1 MVMLEKSVD
10 LTVKIATF
18 IVNTD
23 AADIPHPSLEHAKVT
38 LMDWIAVTLVGK
50 DDPLVAKLLKYAD
63 LLGGREQATIVGYGL
78 KKNISET
85 ALINGAA
92 SHALD
97 FDDTLEIIIG
107 HPTVTLYPAL
117 LAIAEWKGLSGQ
129 ELLAAYLIGL
139 KVAALIG
146 HCGGMDHYMHG
157 WHGTSTIGHFAS
169 AAGCSKLLGLDEQ
182 QTVYALGIAGTQAS
196 GLKSAFGTMCKPFHA
211 GKASQAGLMSALL
224 AADGFTSTENI
235 LEVDFG
241 FLKVLNGKLNKNAA
255 EVLNAPWEVADLAQK
270 YHSSCHAT
278 HSPIEATWAIL
289 EEEGLN
295 LDDIKSIK
303 IHVSE
308 LALGAAG
315 QINPQTGLAGKF
327 SIPYCVANALLT
339 GNTGTTAFTDEKV
352 NAPQVKE
359 VMKKISLVRNDDFKL
374 VEAIVDL
381 ETTTGKMYT
390 KEIDVMKDIPGLE
403 KKKEKITAKLLDLSD
418 AYLGNEKAKKLI
430 TTINKLD
437 QIENIQ
443 QLTEQL

>member
-1 MVMLEKSVD
+1 MVEKSID
-10 LTVKIATF
+10 LTREIAHF

-23 AADIPHPSLEHAKVT
+23 AADIPQPDIEHAKVT

-50 DDPLVAKLLKYAD
+50 EDPLVAKLVNYAD
-63 LLGGREQATIVGYGL
+63 LLGGKEQATVIGYGL
-78 KKNISET
+78 KKNIIET

-117 LAIAEWKGLSGQ
+117 VALAEWKGFSGK

-139 KVAALIG
+139 KTAALIG

-224 AADGFTSTENI
+224 AADGFTSTDNI

-255 EVLNAPWEVADLAQK
+255 EVLNAPWEAADLAQK
-270 YHSSCHAT
+270 YHASCHAT
-278 HSPIEATWAIL
+278 HSPIEGTLAIL
-289 EEEGLN
+289 EKEGLGI
-295 LDDIKSIK
+295 DDIKSIK
-303 IHVSE
+303 LHVSE

-315 QINPQTGLAGKF
+315 KTDPQTGLAGKF
-327 SIPYCVANALLT
+327 SIPYCVANALLR
-339 GNTGTTAFTDEKV
+339 GDTGTKAFTDEKV
-352 NAPQVKE
+352 NDPQVKE
-359 VMKKISLVRNDDFKL
+359 FMKKISLARNDDFVL
-374 VEAIVDL
+374 VEAIIDL

-390 KEIDVMKDIPGLE
+390 RELDVMKDIPGLE
-403 KKKEKITAKLLDLSD
+403 TKREKITAKFLDLSD
-418 AYLGNEKAKKLI
+418 AYLGNEKAEKMVAA
-430 TTINKLD
+430 INNLD
-437 QIENIQ
+437 QIDNVQ
-443 QLTEQL
+443 QLTEEL

>member
-1 MVMLEKSVD
+1 MVEKSID
-10 LTVKIATF
+10 LTREIAHF

-23 AADIPHPSLEHAKVT
+23 AADIPQPDMEHAKVA

-50 DDPLVAKLLKYAD
+50 EDPLVAKLVNYAD
-63 LLGGREQATIVGYGL
+63 LLGGKEQATVIGYGL
-78 KKNISET
+78 KKNIIET

-117 LAIAEWKGLSGQ
+117 VALAEWKGFSGK

-139 KVAALIG
+139 KTAALIG

-224 AADGFTSTENI
+224 AADGFTSTDNI

-255 EVLNAPWEVADLAQK
+255 EVLNAPWEAADLAQK
-270 YHSSCHAT
+270 YHASCHAT
-278 HSPIEATWAIL
+278 HSPIEGTLAIL
-289 EEEGLN
+289 EEEGLSI
-295 LDDIKSIK
+295 DDIKSIK
-303 IHVSE
+303 LHVSE

-315 QINPQTGLAGKF
+315 KTDPQTGLAGKF
-327 SIPYCVANALLT
+327 SIPYCVANALLRSD
-339 GNTGTTAFTDEKV
+339 TGTKAFTDEKV
-352 NAPQVKE
+352 NDPQVKE
-359 VMKKISLVRNDDFKL
+359 FMKKISLARNDDFVL
-374 VEAIVDL
+374 VEAIIDL

-390 KEIDVMKDIPGLE
+390 RELDVMKDIPGLE
-403 KKKEKITAKLLDLSD
+403 TKREKITAKFLDLSD
-418 AYLGNEKAKKLI
+418 AYLGNEKAEKMVAA
-430 TTINKLD
+430 INNLD
-437 QIENIQ
+437 QMENVQ
-443 QLTEQL
+443 QLTEEL

>member
-1 MVMLEKSVD
+1 MVEKSID
-10 LTVKIATF
+10 LTREIAHF

-23 AADIPHPSLEHAKVT
+23 AADIPQPDMEHAKVA

-50 DDPLVAKLLKYAD
+50 EDPLVAKLVNYAD
-63 LLGGREQATIVGYGL
+63 LLGGKEQATVIGYGL
-78 KKNISET
+78 KKNIIET

-117 LAIAEWKGLSGQ
+117 VALAEWKGFSGK

-139 KVAALIG
+139 KTAALIG

-224 AADGFTSTENI
+224 AADGFTSTDNI

-255 EVLNAPWEVADLAQK
+255 EVLNAPWEAADLAQK
-270 YHSSCHAT
+270 YHASCHAT
-278 HSPIEATWAIL
+278 HSPIEGTLAIL

-295 LDDIKSIK
+295 IDDIKSIK
-303 IHVSE
+303 LYVSE

-315 QINPQTGLAGKF
+315 KTDPQTGLAGKF
-327 SIPYCVANALLT
+327 SIPYCVANALLRSD
-339 GNTGTTAFTDEKV
+339 TGTKAFTDEKV
-352 NAPQVKE
+352 NDPQVKE
-359 VMKKISLVRNDDFKL
+359 FMKKIALGRNDDFVL
-374 VEAIVDL
+374 VEAIIDL

-390 KEIDVMKDIPGLE
+390 RELDVMKDIPGLE
-403 KKKEKITAKLLDLSD
+403 TKREKITAKFLDLSD
-418 AYLGNEKAKKLI
+418 AYLGNEKAEKMVAA
-430 TTINKLD
+430 INNLD
-437 QIENIQ
+437 QMENVQ
-443 QLTEQL
+443 QLTEEL

>member
-1 MVMLEKSVD
+1 MVEKSID
-10 LTVKIATF
+10 LTRELAYF

-23 AADIPHPSLEHAKVT
+23 AADIPQPDIEHAKVT

-50 DDPLVAKLLKYAD
+50 EDPLVAKLVNYAD
-63 LLGGREQATIVGYGL
+63 LLGGKEQATVIGYGL
-78 KKNISET
+78 KKNIIET

-117 LAIAEWKGLSGQ
+117 VALAEWKGLSGL

-139 KVAALIG
+139 KTAALIG

-255 EVLNAPWEVADLAQK
+255 EVLNAPWEAADLAQK
-270 YHSSCHAT
+270 YHASCHAT

>member
-1 MVMLEKSVD
+1 MVEKSID
-10 LTVKIATF
+10 LTREIAHF

-23 AADIPHPSLEHAKVT
+23 AADIPQPDIEHAKVT

-50 DDPLVAKLLKYAD
+50 EDPLVAKLVNYAD
-63 LLGGREQATIVGYGL
+63 LLGGKEQATVIGYGL
-78 KKNISET
+78 KKNIIET

-117 LAIAEWKGLSGQ
+117 VALAEWKGFSGL

-139 KVAALIG
+139 KTAALIG

-255 EVLNAPWEVADLAQK
+255 EVLNAPWEAADLAQK
-270 YHSSCHAT
+270 YHASCHAT

-315 QINPQTGLAGKF
+315 KINPQTGLAGKF
-327 SIPYCVANALLT
+327 SIPYCVANALLR
-339 GNTGTTAFTDEKV
+339 GDTGTKAFTDEKV
-352 NAPQVKE
+352 NDPQVKE
-359 VMKKISLVRNDDFKL
+359 FMKKISLARNDDFVL
-374 VEAIVDL
+374 VEAIIDL

-390 KEIDVMKDIPGLE
+390 REIDVMKDIPGLE
-403 KKKEKITAKLLDLSD
+403 TKREKITAKFLDLSE
-418 AYLGNEKAKKLI
+418 AYLGNEEAEKMVAA
-430 TTINKLD
+430 INSLD
-437 QIENIQ
+437 RIENVQ
-443 QLTEQL
+443 QLTEHL

>member
-1 MVMLEKSVD
+1 MVEKSID
-10 LTVKIATF
+10 LTREIAHF

-23 AADIPHPSLEHAKVT
+23 AADIPQPDIEHAKVT

-50 DDPLVAKLLKYAD
+50 DDPLVAKLVNYAD
-63 LLGGREQATIVGYGL
+63 LLGGKEQATVIGYGL
-78 KKNISET
+78 KKNIIET

-117 LAIAEWKGLSGQ
+117 VALAEWKGFSGK
-129 ELLAAYLIGL
+129 ELQAAYLIGL
-139 KVAALIG
+139 KTAALIG

-224 AADGFTSTENI
+224 AADGFTSTDNI

-255 EVLNAPWEVADLAQK
+255 EVLNAPWEAADLAQK
-270 YHSSCHAT
+270 YHASCHAT
-278 HSPIEATWAIL
+278 HSPIEGTLAIL
-289 EEEGLN
+289 EEEGLSI
-295 LDDIKSIK
+295 DDIKSIK
-303 IHVSE
+303 LHVSE

-315 QINPQTGLAGKF
+315 KTDPQTGLAGKF
-327 SIPYCVANALLT
+327 SIPYCVANALLRSD
-339 GNTGTTAFTDEKV
+339 TGTKAFTDEKV
-352 NAPQVKE
+352 NDPQVKE
-359 VMKKISLVRNDDFKL
+359 FMKKISLARNDDFVL
-374 VEAIVDL
+374 VEAIIDL

-390 KEIDVMKDIPGLE
+390 RELDVMKDIPGLE
-403 KKKEKITAKLLDLSD
+403 TKREKITAKFLDLSD
-418 AYLGNEKAKKLI
+418 AYLGNEKAEKMVAA
-430 TTINKLD
+430 INNLD
-437 QIENIQ
+437 QMENVQ
-443 QLTEQL
+443 QLTEEL

>member
-1 MVMLEKSVD
+1 MVEKSID
-10 LTVKIATF
+10 LTREIAHF

-23 AADIPHPSLEHAKVT
+23 AADIPQPDMEHAKVA

-50 DDPLVAKLLKYAD
+50 EDPLVAKLVNYAD
-63 LLGGREQATIVGYGL
+63 LLGGKEQATVIGYGL
-78 KKNISET
+78 KKNIIET

-117 LAIAEWKGLSGQ
+117 VALAEWKGFSGK
-129 ELLAAYLIGL
+129 ELQAAYLIGL
-139 KVAALIG
+139 KTAALIG

-224 AADGFTSTENI
+224 AADGFTSTDNI

-255 EVLNAPWEVADLAQK
+255 EVLNAPWEAADLAQK
-270 YHSSCHAT
+270 YHASCHAT
-278 HSPIEATWAIL
+278 HSPIEGTLAIL
-289 EEEGLN
+289 EEEGLSI
-295 LDDIKSIK
+295 DDIKSIK
-303 IHVSE
+303 LHVSE

-315 QINPQTGLAGKF
+315 KTDPQTGLAGKF
-327 SIPYCVANALLT
+327 SIPYCVANALLRSD
-339 GNTGTTAFTDEKV
+339 TGTKAFTDEKV
-352 NAPQVKE
+352 NDPQVKE
-359 VMKKISLVRNDDFKL
+359 FMKKISLARNDDFVL
-374 VEAIVDL
+374 VEAIIDL

-390 KEIDVMKDIPGLE
+390 RELDVMKDIPGLE
-403 KKKEKITAKLLDLSD
+403 TKREKITAKFLDLSD
-418 AYLGNEKAKKLI
+418 AYLGNEKAEKMVAA
-430 TTINKLD
+430 INNLD
-437 QIENIQ
+437 QMENVQ
-443 QLTEQL
+443 QLTEEL

>member
-1 MVMLEKSVD
+1 MVEKSID
-10 LTVKIATF
+10 LTREIAHF

-23 AADIPHPSLEHAKVT
+23 AADIPQPDMEHAKVA
-38 LMDWIAVTLVGK
+38 LMDWIAVTLAGK
-50 DDPLVAKLLKYAD
+50 DDPLVAKLVNYAD
-63 LLGGREQATIVGYGL
+63 LLGGKEQATVIGYGL
-78 KKNISET
+78 KKNIIET

-117 LAIAEWKGLSGQ
+117 VALAEWKAFSGR

-139 KVAALIG
+139 KTAALIG

-157 WHGTSTIGHFAS
+157 WHATSTIGHFAS

-241 FLKVLNGKLNKNAA
+241 FLKVLNGKLNKNAV
-255 EVLNAPWEVADLAQK
+255 EVLNAPWEAADLAQK
-270 YHSSCHAT
+270 YHASCHAT
-278 HSPIEATWAIL
+278 HSPIEGTLAIL
-289 EEEGLN
+289 EEEGLSV
-295 LDDIKSIK
+295 DDIKSITL
-303 IHVSE
+303 HVSE

-315 QINPQTGLAGKF
+315 KTDPQTGLAGKF
-327 SIPYCVANALLT
+327 SIPYCVANALLR
-339 GNTGTTAFTDEKV
+339 GDTGTKAFTDEKV
-352 NAPQVKE
+352 NDPQVKE
-359 VMKKISLVRNDDFKL
+359 FMKKISLVRNDDFVL
-374 VEAIVDL
+374 VEAIIDL
-381 ETTTGKMYT
+381 ETTTGKIYT
-390 KEIDVMKDIPGLE
+390 RELDVMKDIPGLE
-403 KKKEKITAKLLDLSD
+403 TKREKITAKFLDLSD
-418 AYLGNEKAKKLI
+418 AYLGNEKAQKMVAA
-430 TTINKLD
+430 INNLD
-437 QIENIQ
+437 QIENVQ
-443 QLTEQL
+443 QLTEEL

>member
-1 MVMLEKSVD
+1 MVEKSID
-10 LTVKIATF
+10 LTREIAHF

-23 AADIPHPSLEHAKVT
+23 AADIPQPDIEHAKVT

-50 DDPLVAKLLKYAD
+50 EDPLVAKLVNYAD
-63 LLGGREQATIVGYGL
+63 LLGGKEQATVIGYGL
-78 KKNISET
+78 KKNIIET

-117 LAIAEWKGLSGQ
+117 VALAEWKGFSGK

-139 KVAALIG
+139 KTAALIG

-224 AADGFTSTENI
+224 AADGFTSTDNI

-255 EVLNAPWEVADLAQK
+255 EVLNAPWEAADLAQK
-270 YHSSCHAT
+270 YHASCHAT
-278 HSPIEATWAIL
+278 HSPIEGTLAIF
-289 EEEGLN
+289 EEEGLGI
-295 LDDIKSIK
+295 DDIKSIK
-303 IHVSE
+303 LHVSE

-315 QINPQTGLAGKF
+315 KTDPQTGLAGKF
-327 SIPYCVANALLT
+327 SISYCVANALLR
-339 GNTGTTAFTDEKV
+339 GDTGTKAFTDEKV
-352 NAPQVKE
+352 NDPQVKE
-359 VMKKISLVRNDDFKL
+359 FMKKISLARNDDFVL
-374 VEAIVDL
+374 VEAIIDL

-390 KEIDVMKDIPGLE
+390 RELDVMKDIPGLE
-403 KKKEKITAKLLDLSD
+403 TKREKITAKFLDLSD
-418 AYLGNEKAKKLI
+418 AYLGNEKAEKMVAA
-430 TTINKLD
+430 INNLD
-437 QIENIQ
+437 QIDNVQ
-443 QLTEQL
+443 QLTEEL